1 METRLN
7 SNDSTSRAL
16 FWIIGANKYQSGQW
30 VFLILGLLV
39 GLLFSAERAWAQQE
53 GTWYRDQD
61 LRTSFYYSDR
71 FVPEDAAE
79 LSTRFVVSWR
89 ARQSRGLI
97 ATCYLKAVPTEVD
110 ELTGREYLETNPQE
124 FTASWVRNTERR
136 ASTVEVVESRPV
148 RIDGLQALYVV
159 VDTRIENFDEIYDLR
174 TFSLITFWEGHEVVL
189 ECATS
194 IRSVVLGS
202 LPSDQAAAAISNVEG
217 EIQRTLRTLH
227 FQRH

>member
-7 SNDSTSRAL
+7 SIASNSRAA
-16 FWIIGANKYQSGQW
+16 FWIIGANRSQSCNW
-30 VFLILGLLV
+30 VFLIISLL
-39 GLLFSAERAWAQQE
+39 LSFLFSAGFAWAQQE

-61 LRTSFYYSDR
+61 LRTSFYYSNR
-71 FVPEDAAE
+71 FVPEDPAE
-79 LSTRFVVSWR
+79 LSTRFVVNWR

-97 ATCYLKAVPTEVD
+97 ATCYLKAVPTEID
-110 ELTGREYLETNPQE
+110 EMTGREYLETNSQD

-148 RIDGLQALYVV
+148 QIDGLQALYVV
-159 VDTRIENFDEIYDLR
+159 MDTRIENFDETYDLR

-189 ECATS
+189 ECGTS

-202 LPSDQAAAAISNVEG
+202 LPDDQAAAAISNVED

>member
-1 METRLN
+1 M
-7 SNDSTSRAL
+7 SPIDSTSRTV
-16 FWIIGANKYQSGQW
+16 FWIIGTNKYQSGHC

-39 GLLFSAERAWAQQE
+39 GLLFSAEHAWAQQE

-71 FVPEDAAE
+71 FVPEDPAE
-79 LSTRFVVSWR
+79 LSTRFVVNWR

-110 ELTGREYLETNPQE
+110 ELTGREYLETNSQD

-136 ASTVEVVESRPV
+136 ASAVEVVESRPV

-159 VDTRIENFDEIYDLR
+159 MDTRIENFDTTDDLR

-189 ECATS
+189 ECGTS

-202 LPSDQAAAAISNVEG
+202 LPDDQAAAAISNVEA

>member
-1 METRLN
+1 LN
-7 SNDSTSRAL
+7 FIASTSRIV
-16 FWIIGANKYQSGQW
+16 FWIIGGNKYQSGHW
-30 VFLILGLLV
+30 VFLILGLLM

-61 LRTSFYYSDR
+61 LRTSFYYSNR
-71 FVPEDAAE
+71 FVPEDPAE
-79 LSTRFVVSWR
+79 LSTRFVVNWR
-89 ARQSRGLI
+89 AQQSRGLI

-110 ELTGREYLETNPQE
+110 EQTGREYLETNPQD

-136 ASTVEVVESRPV
+136 ASAAEVVESRPV

-159 VDTRIENFDEIYDLR
+159 MDTRIENFDQTYDLR

-189 ECATS
+189 ECGTS

-202 LPSDQAAAAISNVEG
+202 LPDDQAAAAISNVED

>member
-1 METRLN
+1 MN
-7 SNDSTSRAL
+7 SIDSTSRTV
-16 FWIIGANKYQSGQW
+16 FWINGTNKYQPGHW
-30 VFLILGLLV
+30 VFLILGLFV
-39 GLLFSAERAWAQQE
+39 GLLFSVEHAWAQQE

-61 LRTSFYYSDR
+61 LRTSFYYSDK
-71 FVPEDAAE
+71 FVPEDPAE
-79 LSTRFVVSWR
+79 LSTRFVVNWR

-110 ELTGREYLETNPQE
+110 ELTGREFLETNSQD

-136 ASTVEVVESRPV
+136 ASAVEVVESRPV

-159 VDTRIENFDEIYDLR
+159 MDTRIENFDETYDLR
-174 TFSLITFWEGHEVVL
+174 TFSLITFWAGHEVVL
-189 ECATS
+189 ECGTS

-202 LPSDQAAAAISNVEG
+202 LPDDQAAAAISNVEDA
-217 EIQRTLRTLH
+217 IQKTLKTLH